1 MKHEG
6 TIRHP
11 HPRSLDLRLPLRLS
25 LHREPGGEDFGQV
38 DDLLLQMQTT
48 KR

>member
-11 HPRSLDLRLPLRLS
+11 HPRSLDIRLPLWFQVHRL
-25 LHREPGGEDFGQV
+25 PGGEDFEQV
-38 DDLLLQMQTT
+38 DGLLF
-48 KR
+48 